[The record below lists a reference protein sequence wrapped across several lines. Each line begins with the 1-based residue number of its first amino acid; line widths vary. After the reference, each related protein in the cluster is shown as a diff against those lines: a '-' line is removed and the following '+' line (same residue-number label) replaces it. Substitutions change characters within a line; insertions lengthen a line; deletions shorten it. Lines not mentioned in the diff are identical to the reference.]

1 MMTFFRVAVVAL
13 GLSAALLPTLSRAEP
28 AIRYPSGRIGDT
40 SAFTEVTEKGM
51 GAGAMPFA
59 LLSPGK
65 SLSFPAKSVSG
76 DKTLTE
82 ITVSADQTRD
92 GVGFLRVNKYYK
104 GGTLFMSSSVIRL
117 AYNVPVIIEDDN
129 GAPVAAFTI
138 MPSPAEQLL

>member
-1 MMTFFRVAVVAL
+1 MMTFFRVAAVAL

-76 DKTLTE
+76 DKTLTK

-92 GVGFLRVNKYYK
+92 GVGFLRVNKYYN
-104 GGTLFMSSSVIRL
+104 GGALFMSSRVIRL

-138 MPSPAEQLL
+138 MPSHAEQLL